1 MFILEN
7 WDNYLLKDATHKCSL
22 EFATFSGTHLRW
34 SFSKVNYSPTIGDTE
49 TYQDFIQ
56 IWFTKSKAVY
66 DI

>member
-49 TYQDFIQ
+49 TYQDFI
-56 IWFTKSKAVY
+56 
-66 DI
+66 